1 MWGQKLGKPVK
12 SKTFE
17 GRRIGNISYSEHFFL
32 KFCYFIRK
40 YIGIMHE

>member
-17 GRRIGNISYSEHFFL
+17 GRRIGNISYSEHFFKIL
-32 KFCYFIRK
+32 LFHKEIHR
-40 YIGIMHE
+40 HHA